1 MKHCHL
7 MGGAPGQSACPTHG
21 KHRVRSLESPLPDI
35 TWGSPPLSKQKA
47 GSGYSRYYPTI
58 PGEHRTLVDVG
69 SAVWSICSMIMTEG
83 RLQSPWGRVSLLEH
97 LLSFQHEG
105 SGE

>member
-1 MKHCHL
+1 MRQL
-7 MGGAPGQSACPTHG
+7 YTRLPGKQKPREGEPNVNFLKLRGYYEALSFDGRSSGTERLPDTHG

-69 SAVWSICSMIMTEG
+69 SGCGVYV
-83 RLQSPWGRVSLLEH
+83 L
-97 LLSFQHEG
+97 
-105 SGE
+105 